1 MGGVGGVTRIGL
13 AGRQDELFGWGRHF
27 MEEARRIDA
36 LPSLELR
43 FGSRPGKVWHEL

>member
-1 MGGVGGVTRIGL
+1 MGL

-36 LPSLELR
+36 LPSVEVW
-43 FGSRPGKVWHEL
+43 FGLIPGKV